1 MREGIIAKPY
11 SLPIKYAGSS
21 TINGRKQM
29 LHHLKQGL
37 VIAATLLIIACATTQ
52 PVHNVTEAPIAT
64 NKPNP
69 SMDQVQAAIVRAGSG
84 LGWQMAA
91 DRPGHITGRLLLR
104 THVAV
109 VDIDY
114 SPSVYSIKYRESTNL
129 DYDGGNIHKN
139 YNGWIQNLDK
149 AIKVQLQN
157 L

>member
-1 MREGIIAKPY
+1 MLRKSAGILA
-11 SLPIKYAGSS
+11 
-21 TINGRKQM
+21 
-29 LHHLKQGL
+29 
-37 VIAATLLIIACATTQ
+37 VAAALLFVACTTQ
-52 PVHNVTEAPIAT
+52 PVLNVSQAPVAT

-69 SMDQVQAAIVRAGSG
+69 SMDDVRTAIVRAGSG
-84 LGWQMAA
+84 LGWQMNP
-91 DRPGHITGRLLLR
+91 DKPGHVTGRLLLR

-114 SPSVYSIKYRESTNL
+114 TQTLYSIKYRESTNL